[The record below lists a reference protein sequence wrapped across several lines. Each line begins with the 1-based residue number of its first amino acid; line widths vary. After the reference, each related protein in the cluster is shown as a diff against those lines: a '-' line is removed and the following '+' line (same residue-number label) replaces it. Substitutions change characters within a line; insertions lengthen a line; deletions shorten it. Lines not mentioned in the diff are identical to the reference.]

1 MPIYNNYIIYNYCV
15 ALHIIYS
22 YYIIYTI
29 SYHNYYLTFNISEFA
44 CDSRRRLEILNTW
57 DFVYYCGERLSSI
70 VLGEKIVFLMS
81 YLGI

>member
-1 MPIYNNYIIYNYCV
+1 MICNYCV

-29 SYHNYYLTFNISEFA
+29 SYHNYLTFNISELA
-44 CDSRRRLEILNTW
+44 DNSRRRLEILNTW

-70 VLGEKIVFLMS
+70 MLDEKIVFLMS